1 MPAVI
6 DSTTPARP
14 SLRGDVQ
21 VALGILAL
29 ILTVGGT
36 LWLGELADEVPVLR
50 EAYSRWHGVGYVLIC
65 AFLVAVVAGVL
76 LHSVWA
82 GRAGR
87 SVRLGWVNAALV
99 LAYGALV
106 AVLAWYLGPEVPE
119 NFGSGRGGG
128 AKGSYVAWLVGV
140 LPWLALLACFG
151 GLFPKT
157 RSEPPSGEKDRPQP
171 VQPKFYRVP
180 LLTAVVSW
188 CLGILPFVFVLLA
201 VTIR

>member
-6 DSTTPARP
+6 DSSSTTATRR
-14 SLRGDVQ
+14 LDAQ
-21 VALGILAL
+21 IALSVLAL

-36 LWLGELADEVPVLR
+36 VWLGELADEVPVLR

-65 AFLVAVVAGVL
+65 AFMVAVLVGAV
-76 LHSVWA
+76 LHSVRA

-106 AVLAWYLGPEVPE
+106 ALLAWYLGPEVPQH
-119 NFGSGRGGG
+119 FSGGRGGG
-128 AKGSYVAWLVGV
+128 VKGSYVAWLVAV
-140 LPWLALLACFG
+140 LPWLAFVACFG

-157 RSEPPSGEKDRPQP
+157 HSDLPSAGKGRPQP

-188 CLGILPFVFVLLA
+188 CLGILPFLFVLLA
-201 VTIR
+201 FTLR